1 MDGHITGGLLNS
13 TRHSCF
19 FLQPNQFIQF
29 NPILII
35 VSKEVSTDQTW
46 AVSLQLQHKEEEAL
60 PILFLHLSTLLCT
73 LSWACLRC
81 QLEQFSH
88 FLQELTQ
95 DY

>member
-1 MDGHITGGLLNS
+1 LSLSRTATSQEDCS
-13 TRHSCF
+13 TPAASF
-19 FLQPNQFIQF
+19 SNNQFIQF

-73 LSWACLRC
+73 LSCGVPM
-81 QLEQFSH
+81 EQFS
-88 FLQELTQ
+88 
-95 DY
+95 